1 MVTENCSQTHKIR
14 TVKREE
20 GGVEDSGDA
29 GTGGAA
35 IRDDVRGRCQT
46 LVWAGEGNVKQ
57 TNTLK

>member
-1 MVTENCSQTHKIR
+1 MTEGKVVTENCSQTHKIR

-35 IRDDVRGRCQT
+35 IREHT
-46 LVWAGEGNVKQ
+46 KLVM
-57 TNTLK
+57 